1 MNTVNESAKTTASLI
16 IIAVIAVALIILC
29 SYLPNEIMDPI
40 KLVVNNMLM
49 IDRAFAI
56 VQGISFLILLVT
68 SAEHAIMGNLIFT
81 KTLAAFVVPIAITV
95 IICNVL
101 ILFGDEIGLH
111 CFWLGNFIIMIAGIM
126 VSFKRLSSVNESD
139 KKIFSF
145 IRHLFRKPIT
155 MGNIID
161 DYAIFVTKVILLA
174 TMAMLF
180 VTMIIFCVINGS
192 DLLAE
197 IVAER

>member
-1 MNTVNESAKTTASLI
+1 
-16 IIAVIAVALIILC
+16 
-29 SYLPNEIMDPI
+29 
-40 KLVVNNMLM
+40 
-49 IDRAFAI
+49 
-56 VQGISFLILLVT
+56 
-68 SAEHAIMGNLIFT
+68 
-81 KTLAAFVVPIAITV
+81 
-95 IICNVL
+95 
-101 ILFGDEIGLH
+101 
-111 CFWLGNFIIMIAGIM
+111 MIAGIM